1 MSYTQ
6 DQMIAM
12 FNQLQQS
19 LIDRVADTGWVEIQ
33 PSGYNVIWSV
43 GTIRA
48 RKIGNVVTLE
58 IYNLRTS
65 SNLSGTIRI
74 VDNLGI
80 FTPKYDKAFTAS
92 AIPGSGARYGGIMIL
107 RPSGILEV
115 QIDDP
120 YAPEYGL
127 YGAITYMT
135 D

>member
-12 FNQLQQS
+12 FNRLQQS
-19 LIDRVADTGWVEIQ
+19 LIDRVTDSGWVDIQ
-33 PSGYNVIWSV
+33 PSGYNVIFTA

-74 VDNLGI
+74 VNNLGI
-80 FTPKYDKAFTAS
+80 FTPKYDKTFTVS
-92 AIPGSGARYGGIMIL
+92 AIPGSGVKYGGIMVL
-107 RPSGILEV
+107 RPNGILELQV
-115 QIDDP
+115 NDP
-120 YAPEYGL
+120 YAPDYGL
-127 YGAITYMT
+127 YGTITYMT